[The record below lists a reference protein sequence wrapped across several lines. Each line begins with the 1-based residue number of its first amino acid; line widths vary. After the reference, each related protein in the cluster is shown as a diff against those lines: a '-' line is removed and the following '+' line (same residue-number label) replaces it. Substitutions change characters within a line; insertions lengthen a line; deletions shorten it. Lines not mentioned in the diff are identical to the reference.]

1 MTRRMRKMR
10 RRRASRQVPEKRVAM
25 AARARARAR
34 TTTTKN
40 WLMVTATLVPQSLL
54 FNLLLQRL

>member
-1 MTRRMRKMR
+1 
-10 RRRASRQVPEKRVAM
+10 M